1 VPSNAKKRHD
11 SAPDEVRRL
20 IITWLWRLPVV
31 VTLVGGGYAVLRAAQ
46 VHFGKDEPTKQPTF
60 EPLERIRVAALM
72 AFPDVWSG
80 VAFTVG
86 TTPAIAIRLPEPVP
100 GGITVTVGNAYYAA
114 YSRVCTHQGCV
125 VNWSTSLEAIALA
138 TNYCPETPVLVCP
151 CHLSVFLASD
161 ARKAVSG
168 PAVRL
173 LPRFQL
179 NVHCGVLYAV
189 GVEHGAA

>member
-1 VPSNAKKRHD
+1 MPSNAKKRQD
-11 SAPDEVRRL
+11 NAPDEGRRL

-80 VAFTVG
+80 VAFTAG

-100 GGITVTVGNAYYAA
+100 GGITVGNAYYAA

-138 TNYCPETPVLVCP
+138 TNYRPETPALVCP

-161 ARKAVSG
+161 AGKAVSG
-168 PAVRL
+168 PAVRP

-179 NVHCGVLYAV
+179 NVHRGVLYAV